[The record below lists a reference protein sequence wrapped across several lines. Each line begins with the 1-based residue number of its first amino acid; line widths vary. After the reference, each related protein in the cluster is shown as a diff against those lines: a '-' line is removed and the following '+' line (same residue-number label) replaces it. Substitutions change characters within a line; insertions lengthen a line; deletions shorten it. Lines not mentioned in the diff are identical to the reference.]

1 MLVVRQD
8 RKRIIRDR
16 RVMLLLPYLMV
27 DLLVLPVEVIWVL
40 LLGMGAARSVVGV
53 VGSKGG
59 LPAIG
64 IEGHEILGGLC
75 QGLASLCVR
84 NGDLLDVVR
93 VSGAVEWPV
102 VCRGVDGGEE

>member
-1 MLVVRQD
+1 
-8 RKRIIRDR
+8 
-16 RVMLLLPYLMV
+16 MLLLPYLMV

-40 LLGMGAARSVVGV
+40 LLGMGATRSVVGV

-84 NGDLLDVVR
+84 DLLDVVR

>member
-1 MLVVRQD
+1 
-8 RKRIIRDR
+8 
-16 RVMLLLPYLMV
+16 MLLLPYLMV
-27 DLLVLPVEVIWVL
+27 DLLVLPVQVIWVL
-40 LLGMGAARSVVGV
+40 LLLGVRATRRVVGV

-64 IEGHEILGGLC
+64 IEGHEILGSLC
-75 QGLASLCVR
+75 QGLASLCVG

-93 VSGAVEWPV
+93 ISCGVEWPV